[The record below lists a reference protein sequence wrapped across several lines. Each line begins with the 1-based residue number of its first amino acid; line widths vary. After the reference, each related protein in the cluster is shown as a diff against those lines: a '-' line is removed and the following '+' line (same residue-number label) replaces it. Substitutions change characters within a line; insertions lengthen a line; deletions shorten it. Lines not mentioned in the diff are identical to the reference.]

1 MEHKPTSH
9 RPPTARDWD
18 ARYRE
23 RHEPGAPAQVLSL
36 YRHLLPPR
44 GLALDL
50 ACGLGANA
58 LLLAGAGLNTLAWDY
73 APLAIERLDALAR
86 QRRLPIQ
93 AEVRDVVLA
102 PPEAG
107 RFAVITVSR
116 FLERAL
122 APALM
127 AALQPGGLLFYETF
141 VRDKVSAVGP
151 DNPDFLLRENEL
163 LQLFAALRLR
173 AYREEGSVG
182 DVSRGIRDIAM
193 LVAQKPE

>member
-1 MEHKPTSH
+1 MDHKPRHH
-9 RPPTARDWD
+9 RAPTAQDWD

-23 RHEPGAPAQVLSL
+23 RHEPGAPAQVLTL
-36 YRHLLPPR
+36 YRHLLPPG

-58 LLLAGAGLNTLAWDY
+58 LLLAGAGLTTLAWDY
-73 APLAIERLDALAR
+73 APLAIERLEALAR
-86 QRRLPIQ
+86 QRRLSLQ
-93 AEVRDVVLA
+93 TEVRDVVLA
-102 PPEAG
+102 PPEAE

-141 VRDKVSAVGP
+141 VGDKVSAVGP

-163 LQLFAALRLR
+163 LQLFAGLRLR

-182 DVSRGIRDIAM
+182 DVSRGIRNIAM